1 MDEMDNKKQE
11 FVLNKKKVD
20 STAKDVQ
27 PKKKVVIKKKPA
39 TSTSS
44 STGDSSVKVQKKES
58 VRIVVKKTSD
68 SSSKVDSESKASVEK
83 SNPVTEVNSANKT
96 ENSSFIISGQEY
108 QNYRQKQICRHK
120 GKVYRTVL
128 KPIQLLKQSPDRYYK
143 GLGYSIQKSNKS
155 VFSHNE
161 PRHHRADEHS
171 YLYSR

>member
-44 STGDSSVKVQKKES
+44 STGDSSVKTQKKES

-83 SNPVTEVNSANKT
+83 SNPATDVNS
-96 ENSSFIISGQEY
+96 
-108 QNYRQKQICRHK
+108 
-120 GKVYRTVL
+120 
-128 KPIQLLKQSPDRYYK
+128 YK
-143 GLGYSIQKSNKS
+143 LTTYWGYTKEQYDAIK
-155 VFSHNE
+155 
-161 PRHHRADEHS
+161 
-171 YLYSR
+171 